1 MISCAD
7 YLRFKIQILE
17 NPYRE
22 CLQTNKCKQNLKQEK
37 KEGNTL
43 LCWVKAGYIIQET
56 SN

>member
-7 YLRFKIQILE
+7 YLRFKIQIVE

-43 LCWVKAGYIIQET
+43 SCWVKAGYIIQET